1 MGYPFREIEEKWR
14 KRWDEMG
21 LYRTKE
27 RPSRKLYLLEMYPY
41 PSGDLHIGQFKNYV
55 IGDVI
60 GRMKLM
66 EGYDILHPFGW
77 DAFGLPAEEAAIQ
90 RGIDPEEWTLKNI
103 KISRETLKLMGIGY
117 DWDREVTTCL
127 PDYYRWTQWLFLKL
141 YEQDLAYRKRAYQN
155 WCPHCQTVLANEQ
168 VELGSCWRCS
178 TPVTKKELTQW
189 FFKITDYAERLLNDL
204 ERLDGWPEQVKTLQR
219 NWIGRSE
226 GVELDFPVE
235 GSDSK
240 IPIFT
245 TRPDTIYGVTF
256 MAIAPE
262 NELLGELIKG
272 NPQQEKVLKYVE
284 ESLKRT
290 EIERVSTEREKDGV
304 FIGRYAVNPFSG
316 EKVEIWVADYVLPS
330 YGTGVVMAVPA
341 HDQRDFEFSKKYG
354 IPVKIAIEP
363 PGEHL
368 KAEEMEEAYV
378 EPGVMVESGAFTGM
392 PSEEGIEEVTNYA
405 TEKGLGRRKVN
416 YRLRDW
422 LISRQRYWGA
432 PIPMVHCD
440 TCGVVPVPYDQLPV
454 LLPKE
459 GVDFTPKGRSP
470 LASVPYFIQTTC
482 PRCKGKAWRD
492 PDTMDT
498 FVDSSWYHL
507 RYADP
512 HNKELPF
519 AKEPAQEWLPIDQY
533 IGGIEHACGHL
544 IYFRFLTKFLYDVG
558 ISPVDE
564 PCLVLFN
571 HGMVTDKHG
580 AVMSKSKGNAV
591 PAGPFVKEWGAD
603 TGRITILFA
612 GPPGKDSAWSEE
624 GVTGANRFLNRVYR
638 LITESLQWLR
648 RGTFNPE
655 DLSDRQT
662 GLYRKLQWTIKKVT
676 EDLDDFGHNTAIA
689 ALMELLNDLYRSQET
704 RHPLFAYSLEIL
716 VKLLAPFA
724 PHLSEELWEML
735 GNEETVFRSG
745 WPVLDPEGLKEE
757 MTTIVVQVN
766 GRLRSRLLLP
776 AEASEEEV
784 KEAALADEKAR
795 KHIEGKTVK
804 KVIHVPKRLVNIV
817 VT

>member
-1 MGYPFREIEEKWR
+1 
-14 KRWDEMG
+14 MG
-21 LYRTKE
+21 LYRAKE
-27 RPSRKLYLLEMYPY
+27 PPDRKLYLLEMYPY

-66 EGYDILHPFGW
+66 HGHDLLHPFGW

-103 KISRETLKLMGIGY
+103 EISRNTLKLMGITY

-127 PDYYRWTQWLFLKL
+127 PDYYKWTQWLFLRL
-141 YEQDLAYRKRAYQN
+141 YEKGLAYRRKAYQN

-168 VELGSCWRCS
+168 VELGCCWRCS

-189 FFKITDYAERLLNDL
+189 FFRITAYAERLLEGL
-204 ERLDGWPEQVKTLQR
+204 ERLDGWPERVKTLQR

-226 GVELDFPVE
+226 GVELDFPID
-235 GSDSK
+235 GSDGK

-262 NELLGELIKG
+262 NELLKQLLKG
-272 NPQQEKVLKYVE
+272 SPEEEKVQAYVE

-290 EIERVSTEREKDGV
+290 EIERASTEREKDGV
-304 FIGRYAVNPFSG
+304 FIGRHAINPFSG
-316 EKVEIWVADYVLPS
+316 EKVQIWVADYVLPS

-354 IPVKIAIEP
+354 MPLKVVIEP

-368 KAEEMEEAYV
+368 EDEEMDEAYV
-378 EPGVMVESGAFTGM
+378 EPGVMVDSGPFTGV
-392 PSEEGIEEVTNYA
+392 PSEEGIEEVTKYA
-405 TEKGLGRRKVN
+405 VEKGLGRRKVN

-440 TCGVVPVPYDQLPV
+440 TCGIVPVPYDELPV
-454 LLPKE
+454 VLPKQ

-470 LASVPYFIQTTC
+470 LASVPDFIETTC
-482 PRCKGKAWRD
+482 PACKGRAERD

-512 HNKELPF
+512 HNETAPF
-519 AKEPAQEWLPIDQY
+519 TRETAQLWLPVDQY

-544 IYFRFLTKFLYDVG
+544 IYFRFFTKFLFDVG

-564 PCLVLFN
+564 PCLSLFN
-571 HGMVTDKHG
+571 HGMVTDKDG
-580 AVMSKSKGNAV
+580 VIMSKSKGNAV
-591 PAGPFVKEWGAD
+591 PAGPFIQQWGAD
-603 TGRITILFA
+603 TGRVTILFA

-638 LITESLQWLR
+638 LVKENLPR
-648 RGTFNPE
+648 
-655 DLSDRQT
+655 LSREPFDT
-662 GLYRKLQWTIKKVT
+662 KDFSGEELTLYRKLNRTIKRVT
-676 EDLDDFGHNTAIA
+676 EDINDFGHNTAIA
-689 ALMELLNDLYRSQET
+689 ALMEFLNELYRFEERGNPVFAQSIET
-704 RHPLFAYSLEIL
+704 L
-716 VKLLAPFA
+716 VKLLSPFA
-724 PHLSEELWEML
+724 PYLSEELWEML
-735 GNEETVFRSG
+735 GNEETVFRSD
-745 WPVLDPEGLKEE
+745 WPRWDPEGLKEE
-757 MTTIVVQVN
+757 LITIVVQVN

-776 AEASEEEV
+776 ADLPEETV
-784 KEAALADEKAR
+784 KEVALADEKAR
-795 KHIEGKTVK
+795 RHIEGKRVK
-804 KVIHVPKRLVNIV
+804 KVIYVPEKLVNV
-817 VT
+817 VV